1 MKSPKNR
8 KKYFRVHCANCHAT
22 VDSLLYTCPQC
33 RNRLYTNMEE
43 GELQLIE
50 EKVAEMEEH
59 LVALEGPPPSKQ
71 KPGES
76 NPYQPLDQAW
86 AVYRSL
92 RTHSYLPGMTAYLDR
107 VLEALLPF
115 KLRLQERTLR
125 ANWVFL
131 IILVAFPVLTLA
143 IGMKPM
149 IVGLLALPAIVWAIV
164 TFRAARDLRL
174 TKARLAQISSDQQ

>member
-8 KKYFRVHCANCHAT
+8 KKSFRVHCANCHAT
-22 VDSLLYTCPQC
+22 VDSLLYACTQC
-33 RNRLYTNMEE
+33 RKPLYTNMEE
-43 GELQLIE
+43 GELKLIA

-59 LVALEGPPPSKQ
+59 LTALEGPPPSKQ

-107 VLEALLPF
+107 ILEALLPF
-115 KLRLQERTLR
+115 KLSLQQRTFR
-125 ANWVFL
+125 ANLIFL
-131 IILVAFPVLTLA
+131 VILVAFPALTLA
-143 IGMKPM
+143 IGMKPVV
-149 IVGLLALPAIVWAIV
+149 VGLLALPAIVWAIV
-164 TFRAARDLRL
+164 TFRAYRDLRL
-174 TKARLAQISSDQQ
+174 TRDRLSQIPKE